1 MLFPKTA
8 LIICPNLSDS
18 YDFGLM
24 KYYYILVLIKF
35 LKLIIMKTNK
45 LKWIALTLSALFLLQ
60 SCKVYHS
67 KTVTVNE
74 AILSTKR
81 VKVNNFNNESYKFE
95 SLYKEN
101 EQLYGYTKIK
111 SSTAKKLTEQIVEMN
126 EKFVKILLS
135 EKKIKE
141 YHLQN
146 KNLSTVLSV
155 AIPVAVA
162 SGIAVF
168 GYYLLLG
175 SAF

>member
-1 MLFPKTA
+1 
-8 LIICPNLSDS
+8 
-18 YDFGLM
+18 
-24 KYYYILVLIKF
+24 
-35 LKLIIMKTNK
+35 MKTNK

-60 SCKVYHS
+60 SCKVYQS

-74 AILSTKR
+74 AILSTER

-101 EQLYGYTKIK
+101 EQLYGYTKIE
-111 SSTAKKLTEQIVEMN
+111 SSTAKKLTEQIVKSQLN
-126 EKFVKILLS
+126 YVIILLS
-135 EKKIKE
+135 EKTIKE

-175 SAF
+175 TAF